1 MVSENKNLIQ
11 IGTEHLLSADKR
23 FAQLIERFGYPDI
36 PGKKD
41 YYNALA
47 KSIIYQQLSGKAAG
61 TIYSRVLDISG
72 GKGKLNPDT
81 ILNTPDDKLRSAG
94 LSAAKTH
101 YIKALSESHLDGG
114 LLPRDPKEMTNLEII
129 ESLTRIKGIGQWTA
143 DMFLIF
149 VLVRPDILPLTDLGI
164 KKGFAVF
171 FGLNDLPDE
180 KYMLKKS
187 SKWKPYRSIASW
199 YLWEIIDNDFSW

>member
-1 MVSENKNLIQ
+1 MGSKNNNIIQ
-11 IGTEHLLSADKR
+11 VGTNYLLNTDNR
-23 FAQLIERFGYPDI
+23 FAHLIERFGYPDI

-61 TIYSRVLDISG
+61 TIYSRVLNVCG
-72 GKGKLNPDT
+72 NAAKLNPDV
-81 ILNTPDDKLRSAG
+81 IIDTPDDVLRSAG
-94 LSAAKTH
+94 LSAAKTR
-101 YIKALSESHLDGG
+101 YIKALSESQLDGG
-114 LLPRDPKEMTNLEII
+114 LLTRDPNDMTDHEIS
-129 ESLTRIKGIGQWTA
+129 ESLTKIKGIGQWTA

-149 VLVRPDILPLTDLGI
+149 VLVRPDIFPLTDLGI
-164 KKGFAVF
+164 KKGFTVF

-199 YLWEIIDNDFSW
+199 YLWEIVDNDFSW

>member
-81 ILNTPDDKLRSAG
+81 
-94 LSAAKTH
+94 
-101 YIKALSESHLDGG
+101 Y
-114 LLPRDPKEMTNLEII
+114 
-129 ESLTRIKGIGQWTA
+129 
-143 DMFLIF
+143 
-149 VLVRPDILPLTDLGI
+149 
-164 KKGFAVF
+164 
-171 FGLNDLPDE
+171 
-180 KYMLKKS
+180 
-187 SKWKPYRSIASW
+187 
-199 YLWEIIDNDFSW
+199 

>member
-1 MVSENKNLIQ
+1 
-11 IGTEHLLSADKR
+11 
-23 FAQLIERFGYPDI
+23 
-36 PGKKD
+36 
-41 YYNALA
+41 
-47 KSIIYQQLSGKAAG
+47 
-61 TIYSRVLDISG
+61 
-72 GKGKLNPDT
+72 
-81 ILNTPDDKLRSAG
+81 
-94 LSAAKTH
+94 
-101 YIKALSESHLDGG
+101 
-114 LLPRDPKEMTNLEII
+114 MTNLEIS

>member
-1 MVSENKNLIQ
+1 MNQNNSLIR
-11 IGTEHLLSADKR
+11 IGTKHLLKADKR
-23 FAQLIERFGYPDI
+23 FAHLIERFGYPDI
-36 PGKKD
+36 SEKND

-61 TIYSRVLDISG
+61 TIYSRVLNVC
-72 GKGKLNPDT
+72 GKADKLNPDV
-81 ILNTPDDKLRSAG
+81 IIDTPVDVLRSAG
-94 LSAAKTH
+94 LSTAKTR

-114 LLPRDPKEMTNLEII
+114 LLPRDPKEMTNLEIS
-129 ESLTRIKGIGQWTA
+129 ESLTKIKGIGQWTA

-180 KYMLKKS
+180 KYMLKKA

-199 YLWEIIDNDFSW
+199 YLWEIVDNDFSW